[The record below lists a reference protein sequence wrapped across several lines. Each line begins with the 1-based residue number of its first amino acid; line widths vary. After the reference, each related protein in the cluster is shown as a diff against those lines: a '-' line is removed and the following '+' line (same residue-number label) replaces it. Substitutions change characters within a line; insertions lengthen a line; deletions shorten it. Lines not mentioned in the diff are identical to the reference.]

1 MLLEAMGRMRK
12 NKAKLWRGIS
22 VDLYDQ
28 YAEGKTITVFYG
40 LGTHFFACCNQAAF
54 VYRFRWQILMRTTN
68 VMTHPT
74 ASYQWWSVSSCTAD
88 ESVARNFMNGSID

>member
-28 YAEGKTITVFYG
+28 YAEGKTITVLHG
-40 LGTHFFACCNQAAF
+40 LAIFFSCYDKAL
-54 VYRFRWQILMRTTN
+54 FRIAM
-68 VMTHPT
+68 
-74 ASYQWWSVSSCTAD
+74 
-88 ESVARNFMNGSID
+88 NF